1 MGCHCSRGA
10 GSSGGSYKVLA
21 LLAALSPL
29 CYPRLSLCLLF
40 YRCALAEN
48 WLAARLESAAAL
60 AHVDAELARFEGI
73 EPSAA
78 AAATAA
84 SRAWPQRSVQARK
97 ATRVHEVDGVLYV
110 TP

>member
-1 MGCHCSRGA
+1 M
-10 GSSGGSYKVLA
+10 
-21 LLAALSPL
+21 
-29 CYPRLSLCLLF
+29 F

-78 AAATAA
+78 AAAAA
-84 SRAWPQRSVQARK
+84 TVSSRAWPQRSVQARK

-110 TP
+110 AP